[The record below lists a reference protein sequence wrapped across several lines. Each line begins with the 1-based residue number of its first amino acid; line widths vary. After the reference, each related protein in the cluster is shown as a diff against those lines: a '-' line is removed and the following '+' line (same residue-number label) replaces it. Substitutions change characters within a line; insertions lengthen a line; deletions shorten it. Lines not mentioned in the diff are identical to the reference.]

1 MYKNV
6 LRAIEDIGI
15 YPSISLILFFSFF
28 VGLVIYL
35 IVKGRKHW
43 EDAARLPLEDDEN
56 SNLNHSEQ

>member
-15 YPSISLILFFSFF
+15 YPTISLIIFFVFF

-35 IVKGRKHW
+35 IAKGKKHW
-43 EDAARLPLEDDEN
+43 EDAANLPLEDDD
-56 SNLNHSEQ
+56 NLNHKNSEQ

>member
-15 YPSISLILFFSFF
+15 YPSISLILFFTFF

-35 IVKGRKHW
+35 IVKGKKHW

-56 SNLNHSEQ
+56 LNLNHSKQ